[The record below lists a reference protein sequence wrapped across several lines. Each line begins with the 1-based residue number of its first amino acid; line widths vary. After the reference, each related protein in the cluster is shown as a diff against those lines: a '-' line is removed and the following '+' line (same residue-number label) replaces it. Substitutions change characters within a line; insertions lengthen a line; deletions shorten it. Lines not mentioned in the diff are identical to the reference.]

1 MCQGRRGS
9 RGNSPREI
17 QPCEWLQASHGL
29 ADRIVCVIV
38 ALDVGFW
45 TFSAC
50 HAEAFGVGGFDVLF
64 RHGRVA
70 ESGLRQSTR
79 NRAWGNPP
87 WVRIPPLPF
96 TYETGDPAFETKSKI
111 TSVYQR
117 AAPRFAVVSHKF
129 GTNSSARNRS
139 TLRSGG
145 DISPNQW
152 QFLPRT
158 RQDTVRA
165 PYGGEVA
172 CNP

>member
-1 MCQGRRGS
+1 MRRTVRCAQGRRGS
-9 RGNSPREI
+9 RGSSPCEVR
-17 QPCEWLQASHGL
+17 PCEWLLASHGL

-45 TFSAC
+45 TFRAC
-50 HAEAFGVGGFDVLF
+50 HAEAFGVGGSTFFFVT
-64 RHGRVA
+64 GRVA
-70 ESGLRQSTR
+70 ESGLRHSTR

-139 TLRSGG
+139 TLRSRG
-145 DISPNQW
+145 DNSPSQW
-152 QFLPRT
+152 QFLPRI
-158 RQDTVRA
+158 RQGTVRA
-165 PYGGEVA
+165 SCG
-172 CNP
+172 